1 MRLLMNSCLSQ
12 GHQSVSVSKEK
23 KDKNSHSSM
32 EEVSSQ
38 LQSAFSERASNL
50 TEASRRSGSG
60 SGSKSSR
67 QDDSD
72 SDQEDVEED
81 EEEGEGEGDWEEVGD
96 VNDIPDSVQQLAWD
110 DDL

>member
-1 MRLLMNSCLSQ
+1 MNSYLSQ
-12 GHQSVSVSKEK
+12 GHQSVSDSKEK

-60 SGSKSSR
+60 SKSSR

-72 SDQEDVEED
+72 SDQED

-110 DDL
+110 DDLWEEGQ

>member
-1 MRLLMNSCLSQ
+1 MRLLMNSYLSQ

-50 TEASRRSGSG
+50 AEASRRSG

-81 EEEGEGEGDWEEVGD
+81 EEEGEGEGELEEVGD

>member
-1 MRLLMNSCLSQ
+1 
-12 GHQSVSVSKEK
+12 
-23 KDKNSHSSM
+23 M
-32 EEVSSQ
+32 EEVSLQ

-72 SDQEDVEED
+72 SDQED